1 MVPLLALIV
10 VLALLGALAFALF
23 GGDPPADDRAN
34 GSPTRSVSP
43 SPTDSPSP
51 SPSTTPSVVPVDS
64 VDAAAEAVRTVVAD
78 GVAEGRISSKAEE
91 EILKKLDEALQKFAE
106 DDTEKALE
114 ELAHL
119 EEKVDELLEKEEIHQ
134 SQEQRIDSAL
144 EDLAV
149 QMELASPSDDDD

>member
-64 VDAAAEAVRTVVAD
+64 VDAAAEALRTVVAD

-91 EILKKLDEALQKFAE
+91 EIEKKLDEALEKFAE

-114 ELAHL
+114 ELDDL
-119 EEKVDELLEKEEIHQ
+119 VEKVEDLYQDEEIQ
-134 SQEQRIDSAL
+134 QPYEQRIDRAI

-149 QMELASPSDDDD
+149 QIELASPSDEDD